1 MGECRDGLDRDILGI
16 TEGFIGRLG
25 AYAAVTHL
33 PPNLRP
39 PTSEDIRDIA
49 EQYHM
54 DLSEEEVED
63 FKDLAAEKMGYCYRI
78 DELSDR
84 SLDRLA
90 ARRDPGYRATR
101 EEDPKNA
108 VVTLCNVESDDSGLL
123 DGYEVGVKDNVAV
136 AAVEMTGGSPALA
149 GYHPSHDAAVVE
161 KVLQEGGRITAKTNM
176 SEMAVSGSGE
186 MSGFGPVLN
195 PADDQYLSGGSSSGS
210 AVAVATDMV
219 DVAIGTDQA
228 GSLRTPASWSGCVG
242 FKPTHGLVSFRGV
255 MPLGHSFDHVGP
267 MAQTVPDT
275 ARTLQAIAG
284 DDPKDPRQSR
294 PEVGDYLGA
303 LGDDIEGLQVGVV
316 REAFEFDGGEEAVN
330 EGVRD
335 AIAELERL
343 GATAEEIS
351 IPWHVDGFFVWLAV
365 ENEESAVMWDA
376 EGTGYFVDGHYDTD
390 LAAAF
395 GKARRAQADEFAPT
409 VKLKC
414 ILGQYLK
421 QEYYGRYHGKASNL
435 RPELQAAYDEQLETY
450 DVLAMPTTPMT
461 AFEIEE
467 DIGRKEAVNRA
478 QGKQGR
484 TRNTMPFDMT
494 GHPALS
500 LPCGRNENG
509 LPIGLMLVGTHFDE
523 ETIITVADA
532 FERATEWTDRQY

>member
-1 MGECRDGLDRDILGI
+1 MSTGSG
-16 TEGFIGRLG
+16 
-25 AYAAVTHL
+25 VTHL
-33 PPNLRP
+33 PPTLRP
-39 PTSEDIRDIA
+39 PTREDVRDIA

-54 DLSEEEVED
+54 DLSEEEIED
-63 FKDLAAEKMGYCYRI
+63 FRDLAAEKMGYCKRI

-84 SLDRLA
+84 SMERVA
-90 ARRDPGYRATR
+90 ARRDPGYRTTAT
-101 EEDPKNA
+101 EDPKNA
-108 VVTLCNVESDDSGLL
+108 VITACHVEPDNSGLL

-136 AAVEMTGGSPALA
+136 AGVEMTNGSKVLEGYQPA
-149 GYHPSHDAAVVE
+149 YDAAVVE
-161 KVLQEGGRITAKTNM
+161 RLLEEGATLTAKTNM

-186 MSGFGPVLN
+186 MSAFGPVLN
-195 PADDQYLSGGSSSGS
+195 PFDDGYLSGGSSSGS

-255 MPLGHSFDHVGP
+255 APLGHSFDHVGP
-267 MAQTVPDT
+267 MAGTVSDA
-275 ARTLQAIAG
+275 ARTLQATAG
-284 DDPKDPRQSR
+284 KDPKDPRQGEAEV
-294 PEVGDYLGA
+294 EVGDYLGA
-303 LGDDIEGLQVGVV
+303 VGEGVDGLQVGVV
-316 REAFEFDGGEEAVN
+316 REAFEFEGGEEAVN
-330 EGVRD
+330 AGVRD
-335 AIAELERL
+335 AVAELEAL
-343 GATAEEIS
+343 GATAEEVS

-365 ENEESAVMWDA
+365 ENEETAVMWDA
-376 EGTGYFVDGHYDTD
+376 DGTGYFAGGHYDTD

-409 VKLKC
+409 AKLKC

-435 RPELQAAYDEQLETY
+435 RPELRDAYDEKLVEF

-461 AFEIEE
+461 AFELKE

-478 QGKQGR
+478 QGKKGR

-494 GHPALS
+494 GHPAIS
-500 LPCGRNENG
+500 VPCGRNKTG
-509 LPIGLMLVGTHFDE
+509 LPIGLMLVGSHFDE
-523 ETIITVADA
+523 ETVLATADA
-532 FERATEWTDRQY
+532 FERATDWLERRY

>member
-1 MGECRDGLDRDILGI
+1 M
-16 TEGFIGRLG
+16 
-25 AYAAVTHL
+25 THL

-39 PTSEDIRDIA
+39 PTSEDIRGIA
-49 EQYHM
+49 KQYHM
-54 DLSEEEVED
+54 DLSDQEVED
-63 FKDLAAEKMGYCYRI
+63 FKDLASEKMAYCYRI

-84 SLDRLA
+84 SLSRPE

-108 VVTLCNVESDDSGLL
+108 IVTLCNVESDESGLL
-123 DGYEVGVKDNVAV
+123 DGYEVGIKDNVAV
-136 AAVEMTGGSPALA
+136 AGVEMTGGSPVLA
-149 GYHPSHDAAVVE
+149 GYHPANDAAVVE
-161 KVLQEGGRITAKTNM
+161 QVLREGGRITAKTNM

-195 PADDQYLSGGSSSGS
+195 PVDDRYLAGGSSSGS

-219 DVAIGTDQA
+219 DIAIGTDQA

-275 ARTLQAIAG
+275 ARALQAIAG
-284 DDPKDPRQSR
+284 EDPKDPRQSR

-303 LGDDIEGLQVGVV
+303 LDADIEGLQIGVV
-316 REAFEFDGGEEAVN
+316 REAFEFDGGEGAVN

-365 ENEESAVMWDA
+365 ENEESAAMWDA
-376 EGTGYFVDGHYDTD
+376 DGTGYFVDGHYDTD

-395 GKARRAQADEFAPT
+395 GKARRAQAEEFAPT
-409 VKLKC
+409 AKLKC

-435 RPELQAAYDEQLETY
+435 RPELKAAYDDQLETY
-450 DVLAMPTTPMT
+450 DILAMPTTPMT
-461 AFEIEE
+461 AFEMEE

-500 LPCGRNENG
+500 LPCGTNETG
-509 LPIGLMLVGTHFDE
+509 LPIGLMLVGDHFDE
-523 ETIITVADA
+523 ETVISVADA

>member
-1 MGECRDGLDRDILGI
+1 M
-16 TEGFIGRLG
+16 
-25 AYAAVTHL
+25 THL
-33 PPNLRP
+33 PPTLRP
-39 PTSEDIRDIA
+39 PTREDVREIA

-54 DLSEEEVED
+54 ELSEAEIED
-63 FKDLAAEKMGYCYRI
+63 FQELAAEKMGYCKRI

-84 SLDRLA
+84 SMDRLA

-108 VVTLCNVESDDSGLL
+108 VVTVCNVESDSSGLL
-123 DGYEVGVKDNVAV
+123 DGYDVGVKDNVAV
-136 AAVEMTGGSPALA
+136 ADVEMTGGSPVLA
-149 GYHPSHDAAVVE
+149 GYRPAYDAAVVE
-161 KVLQEGGRITAKTNM
+161 RVLEEGGRVTAKTNM

-186 MSGFGPVLN
+186 MSGFGPVRN
-195 PADDQYLSGGSSSGS
+195 PFDDGYLSGGSSSGS
-210 AVAVATDMV
+210 AVAVATELV

-255 MPLGHSFDHVGP
+255 APLGHSFDHVGP
-267 MAQTVPDT
+267 MARTVPDT

-284 DDPKDPRQSR
+284 EDPKDPRQHGVT
-294 PEVGDYLGA
+294 VGDYMGA
-303 LGDDIEGLQVGVV
+303 LDQDIEGTKVGVV
-316 REAFEFDGGEEAVN
+316 TEAFEFDGAEAAVN

-335 AIAELERL
+335 AISELEAL
-343 GATAEEIS
+343 GATAEEVS

-365 ENEESAVMWDA
+365 ENEETAVMWDA
-376 EGTGYFVDGHYDTD
+376 DGTGYFADGHYDTD

-435 RPELQAAYDEQLETY
+435 RPELTAAYDDHLETF

-461 AFEIEE
+461 AFELEE

-478 QGKQGR
+478 QGKKGR

-500 LPCGRNENG
+500 VPCGRNETG
-509 LPIGLMLVGTHFDE
+509 LPIGLMLVGSHFEE
-523 ETIITVADA
+523 ETVLGVADA
-532 FERATEWTDRQY
+532 FERATDWTERRY